1 VAAASGSFNRWP
13 DSGSYVTHRRMQ
25 AGQLLATA
33 FAAIGFVAATF
44 ASLHAL
50 LHKRRPQSAFGWI
63 AVCLALPLGGALL
76 YYLFGIN
83 RVQTRARKLLTRHP
97 EPECPTEYVGTPP
110 PQLMPLARLGSAVS
124 GWPLTAGNR
133 IELLRDASLIFD
145 AMISAIEAAR
155 EYVYFSTYIFDG
167 GPLGR
172 RFAAALKA
180 AAERGADVRVLLDGV
195 GDWYSWERAGRL
207 FKGTRV
213 RFALFLPPRL
223 WPPTIRVN
231 LRNHRKIL
239 AVDGQVA
246 FTGGINVRDRYL
258 DGLDDERI
266 VDSHFRISGPVVTQ
280 IETIYLRDWQ
290 FATGDASH
298 APRRLPQ
305 PSGGALS
312 RAIADGPDAGLDR
325 LTTLITG
332 AIGSAR
338 QRVAIMTPYFVPPRE
353 LIAPLQAAALGGVDV
368 AIILPARNNL
378 PYVHRAT
385 RHMLWELLQ
394 RGVHAYY
401 QPPPFVHS
409 KLFYVDDYYAQVGSA
424 NFDARSLR
432 LNFEMNVEIYDRDTV
447 TDLSRHFEAIRAQS
461 TEITLA
467 HVDGRPIYTKA
478 IDGFAWLFSP
488 YL

>member
-1 VAAASGSFNRWP
+1 
-13 DSGSYVTHRRMQ
+13 MQ
-25 AGQLLATA
+25 AGQFLATVL
-33 FAAIGFVAATF
+33 AAIGFIAATV

-63 AVCLALPLGGALL
+63 AVSLALPLAGPLL

-83 RVQTRARKLLTRHP
+83 RVQTRARKLLTGHP
-97 EPECPTEYVGTPP
+97 AHDCPTEYLGTPP
-110 PQLMPLARLGSAVS
+110 PALVPLARLGFAVS

-133 IELLRDASLIFD
+133 IQLLHDANAIFD
-145 AMISAIEAAR
+145 AMIGAIEAAR

-172 RFAAALKA
+172 RFAAALIA
-180 AAERGADVRVLLDGV
+180 AAERGADVRVLIDGV
-195 GDWYSWERAGRL
+195 GEWYSWERAGGL
-207 FKGTRV
+207 FRGSRV
-213 RFALFLPPRL
+213 RFARFLPPRL

-239 AVDGQVA
+239 VVDGDAA

-258 DGLDDERI
+258 DGADGERI
-266 VDSHFRISGPVVTQ
+266 IDSHCRLTGPVVTQ
-280 IETIYLRDWQ
+280 IETVFLRDWQ
-290 FATGDASH
+290 FTTADASS

-305 PSGGALS
+305 PAGSALC
-312 RAIADGPDAGLDR
+312 RAIADGPDSAFDR
-325 LTTLITG
+325 LTTLLTG

-353 LIAPLQAAALGGVDV
+353 LIAPLQAAALAGVDV
-368 AIILPARNNL
+368 AVILPARNNL

-385 RHMLWELLQ
+385 RHLLWELLQ
-394 RGVHAYY
+394 RGVHVYY
-401 QPPPFVHS
+401 QPPPFVHT
-409 KLFYVDDYYAQVGSA
+409 KLFYVDDYYAQIGSA

-432 LNFEMNVEIYDRDTV
+432 LNFELNVEVIDKETV
-447 TDLSRHFEAIRAQS
+447 NGLARHFEAVRAGS
-461 TEITLA
+461 KRVTLA
-467 HVDGRPIYTKA
+467 DVDSRPILTKA
-478 IDGFAWLFSP
+478 IDGAAWLFSP

>member
-1 VAAASGSFNRWP
+1 
-13 DSGSYVTHRRMQ
+13 MQ

-33 FAAIGFVAATF
+33 SAAIGFAAAAI

-63 AVCLALPLGGALL
+63 AVCLALPLVGALL

-83 RVQTRARKLLTRHP
+83 RVQARARKLLTRHP
-97 EPECPTEYVGTPP
+97 EAECPTEFVGTPP
-110 PQLMPLARLGSAVS
+110 PQLSPLARLGFAVS

-133 IELLRDASLIFD
+133 VELLHDAADIFD
-145 AMISAIEAAR
+145 AMIAAIDSAR

-172 RFAAALKA
+172 RFAAALSA
-180 AAERGADVRVLLDGV
+180 AAERGAEVRVLLDGV
-195 GDWYSWERAGRL
+195 GEWYSWDRASNL
-207 FKGTRV
+207 FRGTRV
-213 RFALFLPPRL
+213 RFARFLPPRL
-223 WPPTIRVN
+223 WPPAIRLN

-239 AVDGQVA
+239 VIDGVQG
-246 FTGGINVRDRYL
+246 FTGGINVRDRYI
-258 DGLDDERI
+258 DGAAHDRI
-266 VDSHFRISGPVVTQ
+266 VDSHFRIAGPVITQ
-280 IETIYLRDWQ
+280 IETVFLRDWH
-290 FATGDASH
+290 FATADATA
-298 APRRLPQ
+298 APRRVPQ
-305 PSGGALS
+305 PAGGALC
-312 RAIADGPDAGLDR
+312 RAVADGPNSAFDR

-332 AIGSAR
+332 AIGTAR

-353 LIAPLQAAALGGVDV
+353 LVAPLQAAALAGVDV
-368 AIILPARNNL
+368 AVILPARNNL

-394 RGVHAYY
+394 RGVHVYY

-409 KLFYVDDYYAQVGSA
+409 KLFYVDDHYAQIGSA

-447 TDLSRHFEAIRAQS
+447 GELARHFEAVRVLS
-461 TEITLA
+461 TPVTLA
-467 HVDGRPIYTKA
+467 EVDARPLLTKAVDGV
-478 IDGFAWLFSP
+478 AWLFSP